1 MPPTPM
7 TTAQLLGS
15 AGREFILLTGKDGSG
30 KSTSIVS
37 IAWWVQN
44 VLNPGAKFYVI
55 DTENKFRNALGSFG
69 PQAPTNIVY
78 YKCDDINEVTE
89 VTAAIMA
96 VRKPGDWFAAES
108 MSRIWE
114 KAQDKG
120 YMALSGYDKLT
131 YLEKRKEMAAKLG
144 NRNAP
149 SVTPT
154 PDQFWNI
161 VKGAH
166 DGAFL
171 ELLSQSTT
179 LNVVLSTT
187 IKKQSGDDN
196 GRFKKNATREEVKV
210 EFGID
215 IGIDGAPRLPY
226 YAETF
231 IVQDIHPGGKVHARI
246 VRDNPSRVEVSRF
259 EFEVPDK
266 TSFAAEFWTKTGRMG

>member
-1 MPPTPM
+1 MAPQSM
-7 TTAQLLGS
+7 TTQQLLS
-15 AGREFILLTGKDGSG
+15 SPGREFILLTGKDGSG

-37 IAWWVQN
+37 IAWFVQN
-44 VLNPGAKFYVI
+44 VLNPDARFFVI

-69 PQAPTNIVY
+69 TNAPTNITY
-78 YKCDDINEVTE
+78 WQCENMNDVTE
-89 VTAAIMA
+89 AAAQVMEQ
-96 VRKPGDWFAAES
+96 RKAGDWVAAES

-114 KAQDKG
+114 KSQDMG
-120 YMALSGYDKLT
+120 YLAVSGYDKAT
-131 YLEKRKEMAAKLG
+131 YLEKRRDIAVKMG
-144 NRNAP
+144 NKNAP
-149 SVTPT
+149 VVTPS

-171 ELLSQSTT
+171 DMFAQANS

-187 IKKQSGDDN
+187 IKKDSGDGN
-196 GRFKKNATREEVKV
+196 SKFGKNKTREEVKV

-231 IVQDIHPGGKVHARI
+231 IVQDLQQGKVRARI
-246 VRDNPSRVEVSRF
+246 IRDNPSRVDPSRI
-259 EFEVPDK
+259 EFEVGEK
-266 TSFAAEFWTKTGRMG
+266 MAFASEFWTKTGRL